1 MNDVAPKVRKT
12 HEITLSEPIE
22 RGETKIDKL
31 TLRKPKSGELRGLSL
46 AELQNANVTAVL
58 NLLPRITQPL
68 ITQQEADALEPE
80 DLSACCGAVID
91 FLLTSEQREMVTE
104 LLKG

>member
-1 MNDVAPKVRKT
+1 MT
-12 HEITLSEPIE
+12 HEVTLCEPIV
-22 RGETKIDKL
+22 RGETSIDKL

-80 DLSACCGAVID
+80 DLSSCCGAVID
-91 FLLTSEQREMVTE
+91 FLLTSEQRVMVAE